1 MLINKNME
9 NVFIETSVQ
18 GAIKASER
26 ERSFKLSLPALVT
39 GIDAYGREF
48 RESTRIIS
56 VSSEKATFLLKS
68 KIVIGT
74 PISLAV
80 EIPKTLILQD
90 PLNLL
95 LTGKATL
102 VQEKKDNKYQV
113 VTLDLKRS
121 YKIFS
126 TNLS

>member
-1 MLINKNME
+1 ME
-9 NVFIETSVQ
+9 NVFIGTLVQ
-18 GAIKASER
+18 GAIKAPER

-39 GIDAYGREF
+39 GMDAYGREF
-48 RESTRIIS
+48 RERTRIIS
-56 VSSEKATFLLKS
+56 ASSEKATFFLKS

-90 PLNLL
+90 SLNLL
-95 LTGKATL
+95 LTGKVTL
-102 VQEKKDNKYQV
+102 VQKQKDNKYQDI
-113 VTLDLKRS
+113 TLDLKRS

>member
-1 MLINKNME
+1 ME
-9 NVFIETSVQ
+9 NVFIETSIQ

-39 GIDAYGREF
+39 GMDAYDREL
-48 RESTRIIS
+48 RERTRIIS
-56 VSSEKATFLLKS
+56 MSSEKATFLLKS

-74 PISLAV
+74 PISLVV

-90 PLNLL
+90 SLNLL
-95 LTGKATL
+95 LTGKVTL
-102 VQEKKDNKYQV
+102 VQEQKDNKYQAI
-113 VTLDLKRS
+113 TLDLKRS